1 MQKWCNITA
10 RWREVPSEHLHQGAI
25 AQCDVRELSTP
36 TLNRLIQGLPVAGIG
51 WLPDTILSRSVIVR
65 SAQTIQPD
73 DVRGQI
79 QDPRIAVVQQNGIDS
94 VTYLLTG
101 GKKGNPWDARKNA
114 LAEANAQLQP
124 AVGCGSI
131 SERVV
136 ALVADVADVQPRCD
150 GRHHA
155 TFDGLID
162 AKFGLKAQYWPS
174 ARFIF
179 HPQSLKRITN

>member
-1 MQKWCNITA
+1 MEGI
-10 RWREVPSEHLHQGAI
+10 PSEHLPPGRNRSMRCSRAVHAN
-25 AQCDVRELSTP
+25 AQSSNSRITGS
-36 TLNRLIQGLPVAGIG
+36 GIG

-79 QDPRIAVVQQNGIDS
+79 QDPRIAVVQQNGIDP

-101 GKKGNPWDARKNA
+101 GKKGNPWDTRKNA

-124 AVGCGSI
+124 AVDCRSI

-136 ALVADVADVQPRCD
+136 ALVADVADVQPRRD
-150 GRHHA
+150 GRHH
-155 TFDGLID
+155 
-162 AKFGLKAQYWPS
+162 
-174 ARFIF
+174 
-179 HPQSLKRITN
+179 QSYI